1 MYNLEP
7 HNSRIRQLKDEIEKR
22 NREIYNC
29 ADRIEFLEDN
39 VIELENIISR
49 QINDPLY
56 QNLIDTK
63 VNILVKEK
71 DLKIKELKH
80 SLSFLRKELIILKRT
95 YENGEINKKKGN
107 LIHNNQQIP
116 PLESLIQELQFNI
129 SKNKLKLKHYEEER
143 EELNNLLKIKR
154 NLINSLQTKNEVLAL
169 DLDGKKKEINKLK
182 NTITQL
188 ELMFLEA
195 RKSS

>member
-169 DLDGKKKEINKLK
+169 DLDEKKKEINKLK